1 LATTRYPPSTKV
13 AEFLRRS
20 ILLHSRVVSL
30 IAGSIIIVSGDAG
43 ALDLTESVT
52 VKGFIEGRVAL
63 TDGPQ
68 GWEHRGL
75 GKTHFGGDG
84 GNRTIVHTEG
94 AAVVSADINWDW
106 TLFLNVSADAGRRR
120 NPVDFVEAF
129 VRYKPA
135 PSGPTSFSAKIGAF
149 FPPISFENTSL
160 AWTSPFTLSSS
171 AINTWVG
178 EEFRTVG
185 GEAKITHRFEGGE
198 VSALGAVFAAN
209 DPAGALLAWRGW
221 AVSGREAGL
230 FERLPL
236 APLRVIQPDG
246 SASQQA
252 PWVEPVH
259 EIDGRPGIYGAVE
272 ARMSGL
278 GTARVMI
285 YDNLARKTAFD
296 GDQYA
301 WHTRFLS
308 IGARAK
314 LPGDVDLVAQGMIGD
329 TAMGFVA
336 PNQAL
341 VDVGYA
347 SAFVL
352 LSRAWDRH
360 RFSVRA
366 EYFETTDRDPIPDDN
381 NGEHGNSVALSYVF
395 YPVDRHRLTVE
406 FLNIFSQRPEREFI
420 GIPEKFSEN
429 QVQASYRIFF

>member
-1 LATTRYPPSTKV
+1 MKTRCPLSIKV
-13 AEFLRRS
+13 ADFLGCT
-20 ILLHSRVVSL
+20 ILLQPRVVSL
-30 IAGSIIIVSGDAG
+30 IAGTIIFVSGAAA
-43 ALDLTESVT
+43 ALDLSESVT
-52 VKGFIEGRVAL
+52 VKGFVEGRVAL
-63 TDGPQ
+63 TDGPL

-84 GNRTIVHTEG
+84 GSRTIVHAEG
-94 AAVVSADINWDW
+94 AAVVSANINWDW
-106 TLFLNVSADAGRRR
+106 ALFLNVSADAGRHR

-129 VRYKPA
+129 ARYKPA

-149 FPPISFENTSL
+149 FPPISFENTGL

-178 EEFRTVG
+178 EELRTVG

-246 SASQQA
+246 SAFQQA

-259 EIDGRPGIYGAVE
+259 EIDGRPGLYGAIE
-272 ARMSGL
+272 ARVPGL
-278 GTARVMI
+278 GTARVMV

-301 WHTRFLS
+301 WHTRFVS
-308 IGARAK
+308 VGGRAK
-314 LPGDVDLVAQGMIGD
+314 LSGDIDLVVQGMIGD

-360 RFSVRA
+360 RFSIRA
-366 EYFETTDRDPIPDDN
+366 EYFETIDHDPVSDDN
-381 NGEHGNSVALSYVF
+381 NGEHGNSIALAYVF
-395 YPVDRHRLTVE
+395 YPVDRQRLTLE
-406 FLNIFSQRPEREFI
+406 FLNIFSQRPERGFI
-420 GIPEKFSEN
+420 GIPQKFSEN